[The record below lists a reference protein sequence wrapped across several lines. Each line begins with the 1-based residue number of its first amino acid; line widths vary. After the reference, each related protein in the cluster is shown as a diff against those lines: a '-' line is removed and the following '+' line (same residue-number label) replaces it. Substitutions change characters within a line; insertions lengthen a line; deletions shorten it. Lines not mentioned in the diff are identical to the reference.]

1 MNTPKIISFVLL
13 LSLAIGGVAF
23 AEDYDREVV
32 VQVMRGNIG
41 FMGEIGKAIEAE
53 DYIMIG
59 AGFADIAK
67 GMIRILPFTSP
78 PAGTDEQWNE
88 NITAFVLTAFKGVGA
103 AGNRDMMVIQAAYN
117 RLKELNRAG
126 HGEHRAR

>member
-1 MNTPKIISFVLL
+1 MNKQKILVLVVLVSFFFAGTV
-13 LSLAIGGVAF
+13 F
-23 AEDYDREVV
+23 AEKYDRNVV
-32 VQVMRGNIG
+32 VEVMRGNAG
-41 FMGEIGKAIEAE
+41 LMGEIGEAIEAE

-78 PAGTDEQWNE
+78 PAGTDEQWRE
-88 NITAFVLTAFKGVGA
+88 NISAFIFTAFKGVGA

-126 HGEHRAR
+126 HGAHRAR